1 MLILTRELDM
11 EGYSSKYM
19 SDEETLMKLYDLRSD
34 IEYQKSKQ
42 TLQGTNIDEL
52 YKWRNFPI

>member
-1 MLILTRELDM
+1 
-11 EGYSSKYM
+11 M